1 MNFRFVS
8 ITMVFVNKAL
18 LSGQSSLNAPLFI
31 TWYQC
36 AVTAAACYAV
46 ASIPMVAP
54 NNLSVGQLQ
63 ISTSILKKVT
73 NNLIKELDILLENY
87 T

>member
-1 MNFRFVS
+1 
-8 ITMVFVNKAL
+8 MVFVNKAL

-46 ASIPMVAP
+46 ASFP
-54 NNLSVGQLQ
+54 NTNLSVGQLQ
-63 ISTSILKKVT
+63 ISTSVLKKVFKGKS
-73 NNLIKELDILLENY
+73 NVKSFKKINIL
-87 T
+87 